1 MSDSGFLSDTPP
13 VLPMALV
20 SPLLCGDSDID
31 GFSGVDGRGDS
42 Y

>member
-1 MSDSGFLSDTPP
+1 VSDSVFLRDTPP
-13 VLPMALV
+13 VLAMALV
-20 SPLLCGDSDID
+20 SPLLCGDSDVN